1 MEAWQERK
9 RGEAIKS
16 VCFQNESKGFLYSRE
31 QTERDNDA
39 MN

>member
-9 RGEAIKS
+9 RGDEIKS
-16 VCFQNESKGFLYSRE
+16 VCFQNESKGFLYSRG
-31 QTERDNDA
+31 TERGDNDA